1 MFPSL
6 QQGEY
11 GLDEHKLHMYL
22 SALQSL
28 IPALFAVLLQNAPF
42 TSRANLQGDV
52 PPIEGEGRP
61 TSTCARTRFSL
72 TFSVRPRLAMQT
84 WRLTQCNCRVPAM
97 LRLLSGFGLTIKV
110 LFHLRSAAVSDDLC
124 SYAFFWCIP
133 GFKVCFC
140 VCVRACDPAV
150 TRFPRPASPLQ
161 DVATIMGS
169 QEQLAVLLQLYDH
182 QLQHEGTT
190 GWDSLLWVV
199 NQL

>member
-72 TFSVRPRLAMQT
+72 RFSVRPRLAMQT

-110 LFHLRSAAVSDDLC
+110 LFHLRSRPCPMICAVML
-124 SYAFFWCIP
+124 FF
-133 GFKVCFC
+133 GVFLVLKSASVC
-140 VCVRACDPAV
+140 VCVHV
-150 TRFPRPASPLQ
+150 TLQ
-161 DVATIMGS
+161 
-169 QEQLAVLLQLYDH
+169 
-182 QLQHEGTT
+182 
-190 GWDSLLWVV
+190 
-199 NQL
+199 